1 MIVLLILAVI
11 TTVGLSIA
19 SRSVT
24 EISTS
29 TTNDESSRALAAAEA
44 GVEAKL
50 ANVVAPSFG
59 TSGETSV
66 TTTSSYGVGSEVAL
80 NEPLA
85 AGEVGTI
92 FLATHDSTGKLV
104 SPYYGGNQI
113 NICWGQNTN
122 SSQSNT
128 PAIEIILYYFE
139 GGVYKV
145 SRLAY
150 DPNNSRRASN
160 SFSSVDNNTTCSS
173 NKTFSF
179 SQQIKLNGGGGNGLQ
194 MSGGSPLLL
203 RIRLFYNG
211 DNKHYVGIVAN
222 NNGTFPGQ
230 GQVINSTGQAGV
242 TSRKVQVFQQ
252 YPDPMAIFDSAVFS
266 KNSLLK

>member
-1 MIVLLILAVI
+1 MLRKGQALVIVLLILAVI

-44 GVEAKL
+44 GIEAKL
-50 ANVVAPSFG
+50 ANVAAPSFG

-66 TTTSSYGVGSEVAL
+66 TTTSSYGVGTEVAL

-85 AGEVGTI
+85 AGEVGTV
-92 FLATHDSTGKLV
+92 FLSDGTNDYTGNKFRL
-104 SPYYGGNQI
+104 
-113 NICWGQNTN
+113 CWGQGANDAN
-122 SSQSNT
+122 A
-128 PAIEIILYYFE
+128 PAIEMMLYYKN
-139 GGVYKV
+139 GSVYGVA
-145 SRLAY
+145 RAAY
-150 DPNNSRRASN
+150 DAQSRGNFTA
-160 SFSSVDNNTTCSS
+160 TTV
-173 NKTFSF
+173 
-179 SQQIKLNGGGGNGLQ
+179 
-194 MSGGSPLLL
+194 GGSGCPTGRTYIFYKDINIPSDLSVPSSSTRLFM
-203 RIRLFYNG
+203 RVRLFYNG
-211 DNKHYVGIVAN
+211 NIKHYVGVKDISTPVAN
-222 NNGTFPGQ
+222 KTFPGQ